1 MIIRVL
7 FISLFLFPAVLGY
20 GQDVQDGKSFVLYD
34 PLFWKDQLKL
44 DAFQCQKI
52 REINSQYYEKL
63 AVVIHEEKDRTNVM
77 VKAAESLQQRSE
89 EIWETFD
96 PKQRKRW
103 RKIWENTD
111 STI

>member
-1 MIIRVL
+1 MKIRAF
-7 FISLFLFPAVLGY
+7 FIGIFILSASLGY
-20 GQDVQDGKSFVLYD
+20 SQDNQDVESFVLYD

-52 REINSQYYEKL
+52 RKINSQFYEKL
-63 AVVIHEEKDRTNVM
+63 SAVIHEEKKGNDLK

-103 RKIWENTD
+103 KKIWENTE